1 MNKTILI
8 IEAHIDDA
16 IFGCPITILSNLNNN
31 NKVIIYSVC
40 QGRCDNKNIS
50 QRKTSIKKLKD
61 YINKI
66 FCNPYNFDYIHNN
79 YYDLEITNDNEKM
92 LNIEEDIKSKIAVYN
107 PDIVIFPEG
116 DLHDDHVLIN
126 RICKKILRPFPTN
139 KVKQTYTYGINGSY
153 DWLGDLQLKNC
164 KVSHL
169 SDLYLKE
176 LKFIINIF
184 DYELQKNNND
194 LRSVDAL
201 INKFKYVG
209 NVFGKSLGNLLY
221 LHYDISEDF

>member
-16 IFGCPITILSNLNNN
+16 VFGCPITILNSLNNN
-31 NKVIIYSVC
+31 DKVIIYSIC

-50 QRKTSIKKLKD
+50 QRKQSIKKLKD
-61 YINKI
+61 YFNKI
-66 FCNPYNFDYIHNN
+66 FCNPYNFDYINSD

-92 LNIEEDIKSKIAVYN
+92 INIEADIKSKIEVYK
-107 PDIVIFPEG
+107 PDIVIFPEE

-126 RICKKILRPFPTN
+126 RICKKILRPIPTS

-153 DWLGDLQLKNC
+153 DWNGNIKLKNC
-164 KVSHL
+164 KVSYM
-169 SDLYLKE
+169 SDLYLRE
-176 LKFIINIF
+176 LKMMIDIF
-184 DYELQKNNND
+184 EYELQENNND
-194 LRSVDAL
+194 LRTTNTL
-201 INKFKYVG
+201 INKFKYIG